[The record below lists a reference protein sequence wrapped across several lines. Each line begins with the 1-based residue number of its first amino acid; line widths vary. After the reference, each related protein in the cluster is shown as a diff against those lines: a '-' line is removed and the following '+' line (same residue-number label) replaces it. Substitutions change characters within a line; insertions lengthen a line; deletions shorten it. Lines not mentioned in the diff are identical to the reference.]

1 VQIVFFV
8 NSVISRLIIQ
18 IIFYKTMYERKRKDL
33 QMIIKNVVFFL
44 YSTSNCKMELCND
57 NAYKLIFNSL
67 KYSFIT

>member
-1 VQIVFFV
+1 
-8 NSVISRLIIQ
+8 
-18 IIFYKTMYERKRKDL
+18 MYERKRKDL